1 MYFTSRGAVAGD
13 LVVGIREV
21 ERLEVE
27 RRRAWGDGQGK
38 EKEEEKE
45 REKVRVV
52 LIAHS
57 AGAALS
63 QYVLS
68 RGLVKVDAFCLLA
81 GVPGFGSY
89 VFLSFPSSLLFLFT
103 SISPRIPLNVPHVE
117 VLGKVLTVG
126 YTSFSCYKFWA
137 WTAPIHF
144 PYRLFHPRYILA
156 NTRQVHDAFF
166 TASTPTS
173 VVQNLE
179 RLLSPYESMLWPMQ
193 ALFRFVTG
201 PDVISSIVGWT
212 SGAAGLRSRFLVLAA
227 EYDVLCTPAIL
238 EDAAERY
245 RRGFRELVKRGKI
258 DGLREEDL
266 IKQDERG
273 GDCDGVRFRVVKGL
287 GHHLQNHV
295 EWERGAEE
303 ILSWVA
309 GL

>member
-1 MYFTSRGAVAGD
+1 
-13 LVVGIREV
+13 
-21 ERLEVE
+21 LEVE

-38 EKEEEKE
+38 EKEEGKEKE

-81 GVPGFGSY
+81 GVPGFG
-89 VFLSFPSSLLFLFT
+89 
-103 SISPRIPLNVPHVE
+103 
-117 VLGKVLTVG
+117 
-126 YTSFSCYKFWA
+126 SFSCYKFWA